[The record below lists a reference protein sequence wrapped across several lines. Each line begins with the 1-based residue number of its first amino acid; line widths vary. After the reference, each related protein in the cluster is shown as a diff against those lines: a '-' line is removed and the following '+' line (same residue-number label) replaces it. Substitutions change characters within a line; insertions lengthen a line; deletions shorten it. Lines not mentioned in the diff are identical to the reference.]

1 MFNRLALV
9 EQRYNDINEM
19 LQDPAVTCNVK
30 KMTQLMKEMRSLE
43 KTVNAYQEY
52 KNVVKSLEELKELA
66 KEDDP
71 EIAEMAQMELEEL
84 TGIDVELIEELKIL
98 LLPKDENDDK
108 NVIMEIRGAAGG
120 EEANIFAAD
129 LFRMY
134 SRYAESKGW
143 KIEVM
148 DSQETGLGGF
158 SQIGFMVSGDA
169 VYSFLKYESGA
180 HRVQRIPVTESN
192 GRIQTSTATVL
203 VMPEAEETE
212 VELNMEDVRIDTFC
226 ASGPGGQCVNTT
238 KSAIRVTHIPTGIV
252 VSCQDGKNQHENKA
266 NALKVLQARLYD
278 KIMADKAE
286 AEGKERMAK
295 IGHGDRS
302 EKIRTYN
309 YPQNRVTDHRIGFTI
324 QQLDRVM
331 EGKLDPVIDALI
343 HEDQKALL
351 AKTEN

>member
-43 KTVNAYQEY
+43 KTVVTYQEY
-52 KNVVKSLEELKELA
+52 KNVVKSLEELRQLV

-71 EIAEMAQMELEEL
+71 EIVEMAQMELDEL
-84 TGIDVELIEELKIL
+84 TGKDEQLIDELKIL

-148 DSQETGLGGF
+148 DSQETGIGGF
-158 SQIGFMVSGDA
+158 SQIGYMVSGDG
-169 VYSFLKYESGA
+169 VYSF
-180 HRVQRIPVTESN
+180 
-192 GRIQTSTATVL
+192 
-203 VMPEAEETE
+203 
-212 VELNMEDVRIDTFC
+212 
-226 ASGPGGQCVNTT
+226 
-238 KSAIRVTHIPTGIV
+238 
-252 VSCQDGKNQHENKA
+252 
-266 NALKVLQARLYD
+266 
-278 KIMADKAE
+278 
-286 AEGKERMAK
+286 
-295 IGHGDRS
+295 
-302 EKIRTYN
+302 
-309 YPQNRVTDHRIGFTI
+309 
-324 QQLDRVM
+324 
-331 EGKLDPVIDALI
+331 
-343 HEDQKALL
+343 
-351 AKTEN
+351 